1 MVAIGW
7 YDEDDAESAL
17 QSDAPKASVS
27 VTMMPT
33 YAKRKATW

>member
-17 QSDAPKASVS
+17 QSDAPKACFGLQS
-27 VTMMPT
+27 
-33 YAKRKATW
+33 ALQ